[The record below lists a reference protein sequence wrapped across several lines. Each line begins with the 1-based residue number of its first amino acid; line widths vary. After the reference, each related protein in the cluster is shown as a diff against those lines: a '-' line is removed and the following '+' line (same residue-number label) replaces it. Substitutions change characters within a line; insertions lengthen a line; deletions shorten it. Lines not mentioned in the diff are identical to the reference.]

1 MKRVTLFS
9 VLLVIMI
16 SGCDNGPKSGR
27 GFTLPDGDM
36 DRGQAVFV
44 ELGCN
49 ACHSVGN
56 VKQLTTDEA
65 ENSISVRLGGKVTL
79 IKTYGQ
85 LVTSIVNPS
94 HRLAG
99 RYSDGPVSTP
109 DGQSLMRN
117 YNDVMTVNQL
127 IDLVAFLQANYELQ
141 PYQRPSVY
149 LN

>member
-1 MKRVTLFS
+1 MKRVTIFS
-9 VLLVIMI
+9 VLFVII
-16 SGCDNGPKSGR
+16 LSGCDDGPKSGR

-36 DRGQAVFV
+36 DRGRAVFV

-56 VKQLTTDEA
+56 VKQLTTDLA
-65 ENSISVRLGGKVTL
+65 ENSISVKLGGKVTL

-109 DGQSLMRN
+109 DGKSLMRD
-117 YNDVMTVNQL
+117 YNDVMIVNQL
-127 IDLVAFLQANYELQ
+127 IDLVAFL
-141 PYQRPSVY
+141 
-149 LN
+149 

>member
-1 MKRVTLFS
+1 M
-9 VLLVIMI
+9 
-16 SGCDNGPKSGR
+16 
-27 GFTLPDGDM
+27 
-36 DRGQAVFV
+36 
-44 ELGCN
+44 
-49 ACHSVGN
+49 
-56 VKQLTTDEA
+56 
-65 ENSISVRLGGKVTL
+65 
-79 IKTYGQ
+79 
-85 LVTSIVNPS
+85 TSIVNPS

-109 DGQSLMRN
+109 DGKSLMRN

>member
-1 MKRVTLFS
+1 MKLVTLCS
-9 VLLVIMI
+9 VLFVMMLT
-16 SGCDNGPKSGR
+16 GCDDGPKSGR
-27 GFTLPDGDM
+27 GFVLPDGDI
-36 DRGQAVFV
+36 DRGRTVFV
-44 ELGCN
+44 ELECN

-56 VKQLTTDEA
+56 VKQRTTDLA
-65 ENSISVRLGGKVTL
+65 ENSISVKLGGKVTL

-109 DGQSLMRN
+109 DGKSLMRD

>member
-1 MKRVTLFS
+1 MKLVTLCS
-9 VLLVIMI
+9 VLFVMMLT
-16 SGCDNGPKSGR
+16 GCDEGPKSGR
-27 GFTLPDGDM
+27 GFVLPDGDI
-36 DRGQAVFV
+36 DRGRTVFV
-44 ELGCN
+44 ELECN
-49 ACHSVGN
+49 ACDSVGN
-56 VKQLTTDEA
+56 VKQRTTDLA
-65 ENSISVRLGGKVTL
+65 ENSISVKLGGKVTL

-109 DGQSLMRN
+109 DGKSLMRD